1 MSNDQTTPGVKIR
14 QLNESDILSAMAALR
29 VIIEAGEDNGH
40 SMSREK
46 ESLSRLEA
54 AMGVGAYSPV
64 VVSPQMQ

>member
-1 MSNDQTTPGVKIR
+1 MNNDHNIPGVKIHHIDK
-14 QLNESDILSAMAALR
+14 SDILSAMAALR

-64 VVSPQMQ
+64 VVSQQMQ